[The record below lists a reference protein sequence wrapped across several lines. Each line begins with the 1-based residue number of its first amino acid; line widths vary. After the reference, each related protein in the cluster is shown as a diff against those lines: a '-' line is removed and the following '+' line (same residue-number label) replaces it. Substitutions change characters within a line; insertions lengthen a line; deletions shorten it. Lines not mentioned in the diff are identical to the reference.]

1 MVYTGQST
9 KEQKQ
14 FNNSK
19 EHKNSII
26 KKIQSKKIEVL
37 IHADGVIKTQK
48 SKRNR
53 SLETIKAE
61 RKNNISKITL
71 TSKDNSAND
80 NEGNLK
86 ERC

>member
-26 KKIQSKKIEVL
+26 KKIQSKKIEML
-37 IHADGVIKTQK
+37 IHADGVIKP
-48 SKRNR
+48 KRVK
-53 SLETIKAE
+53 ETEA
-61 RKNNISKITL
+61 
-71 TSKDNSAND
+71 
-80 NEGNLK
+80 
-86 ERC
+86 